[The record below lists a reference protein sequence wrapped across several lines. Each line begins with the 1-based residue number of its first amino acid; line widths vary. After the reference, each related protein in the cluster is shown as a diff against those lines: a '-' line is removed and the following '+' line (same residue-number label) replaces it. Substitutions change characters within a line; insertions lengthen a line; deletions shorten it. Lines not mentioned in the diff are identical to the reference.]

1 MRRAKI
7 IATLGPATDD
17 PKVLEKVIQAGVDTV
32 RLNYSH
38 GSHEDHAM
46 RFKAVHDLTKKIG
59 RHIGVMADLQGPKIR
74 IESFKEGYVV
84 LEEGDEFSLDMAMK
98 KTEGDEQQVGVTYKD
113 LINDVKPGDNLLLDD
128 GRIILQV
135 EKIKDTRIKCVV
147 MLGGYLSNN
156 KGLNKDGGGLSA
168 KALTAKDKR
177 DLKHAIALGVD
188 FIAISFPK
196 TANDIISAR
205 KLIAKEGGECRIIA
219 KMERAE
225 ALTEENETGILE
237 ASDAIMIARGDL
249 GVEIGDACLPAVQK
263 RLIKKARAMNRGII
277 TATQMMESMI
287 ENHIPTRAEVFD
299 VANAVID
306 GTDAVMLSA
315 ETSIGKYPEK
325 VVEAMARICT
335 ETEKARGSVGADYR
349 IGQEFADIDETIAM
363 STMYAA
369 NHLNVKAI
377 VALTE
382 TGSTTKWMSRTRS
395 SIPIFAFTRTAKTCR
410 RVTLFRGVYPFLYDI
425 THSDYLEAN
434 KEMIDVLKAH
444 NAVKDGDIVIITK
457 GDLKGHQGGTN
468 NMKIVK
474 VGELVERTA

>member
-17 PKVLEKVIQAGVDTV
+17 PKVLEKVLLAGADTV

-38 GSHEDHAM
+38 GTHDDHEM
-46 RFKAVHDLTKKIG
+46 RFNAVREVSEKIG

-74 IESFKEGYVV
+74 IERFKEGYVV
-84 LEEGDEFSLDMAMK
+84 LDEGDDFALDMAMK
-98 KTEGDEQQVGVTYKD
+98 RNDGDEQAVGVTYKK
-113 LINDVKPGDNLLLDD
+113 LIEDVKRGDNLLLDD

-135 EKIKDTRIKCVV
+135 EKIRDTRIECVV
-147 MLGGYLSNN
+147 ILGGYLSNN
-156 KGLNKDGGGLSA
+156 KGLNKEGGGLSA
-168 KALTAKDKR
+168 AALTAKDKR
-177 DLKHAIALGVD
+177 DLKHAVALGVD

-196 TANDIISAR
+196 SADDIYAAR

-225 ALTEENETGILE
+225 ALTEENEDGILE

-315 ETSIGKYPEK
+315 ETSIGKYPAQ
-325 VVEAMARICT
+325 VVEAMSRICS
-335 ETEKARGSVGADYR
+335 ETERARGSVGADYR
-349 IGQEFADIDETIAM
+349 IGQDFTHVDETIAM

-382 TGSTTKWMSRTRS
+382 SGSTTKWMSRTRS
-395 SIPIFAFTRTAKTCR
+395 SIPIYAFTRNAKTCR
-410 RVTLFRGVYPFLYDI
+410 RVTLFRGVYPFLYDF
-425 THSDYLEAN
+425 THGDYLEAN
-434 KEMIDVLKAH
+434 VEMIDVLKKH
-444 NAVKDGDIVIITK
+444 NAVKDGDILIITK
-457 GDLKGHQGGTN
+457 GDLKGHTGGTN
-468 NMKIVK
+468 IMKIVK
-474 VGELVERTA
+474 VGELVEGTQ